1 MSEELVRGCRLID
14 LEVKGDERGK
24 LIALEGLRNVPF
36 EVRRAYFIYGTQ
48 QGVARGFHAH
58 RRLWQL
64 ATCVSGGCRMLLDDG
79 REKLELSLDR
89 PDKALLI
96 APMVWHEMH
105 DFTADCVMLVLADD
119 HYDEADYIRSIE
131 DFRAL
136 NQEP

>member
-24 LIALEGLRNVPF
+24 LIALEGRRNVPF
-36 EVRRAYFIYGTQ
+36 DVKRAYFIYGTQ

-79 REKLELSLDR
+79 RERLELSLDR
-89 PDKALLI
+89 PEKALLI
-96 APMVWHEMH
+96 APRVWHEMH

-119 HYDEADYIRSIE
+119 HYDEADYIRSIDE
-131 DFRAL
+131 FHAL
-136 NQEP
+136 ASNG